1 VTTASATSAADLI
14 PRRRDTPLDW
24 AFTAALRTAAR
35 HSETLARV
43 PGYPTG
49 VQMLIRWE
57 GVLTGLLEYERR
69 WLSHAVGAATTAER
83 RERHELEAR
92 LVRSRGGGWAAVTGR
107 RPPVFWHEGGEGEP
121 VLLLNGWTASGLL
134 WPGAWLQ
141 RLEAEHRVLRVDNR
155 GTGWSRTAPA
165 PFTIGDMADDAAA
178 VLRAAGAHPAT
189 VMGLSMGGMIAQEL
203 AIRHPHLVR
212 RLVLVGTRP
221 PAPGH
226 IPAAPQVLERELGQL
241 LHTPRRGEPLATY
254 FRSVWAP
261 QSAPGFAERHPALF
275 EELAGQILERVT
287 PRPAVINQLRA
298 ISAWSGAHRL
308 RSITAET
315 TIVHGVLD
323 ELAPVGN
330 GMRLAR
336 LIPGAKYV
344 ELPGVGHL
352 VPLEAPDALTD
363 TIGSG

>member
-1 VTTASATSAADLI
+1 MTTASATSAADFI

-24 AFTAALRTAAR
+24 AVTAALRVAAK
-35 HSETLARV
+35 HTETLARV
-43 PGYPTG
+43 PGYPAG
-49 VQMLIRWE
+49 VQLLIRWE
-57 GVLTGLLEYERR
+57 GVVTGLLEYERR
-69 WLSHAVGAATTAER
+69 WLTHAVGAATTAER
-83 RERHELEAR
+83 RERRELEER
-92 LVRSRGGGWAAVTGR
+92 LVRSNGGGWAAVTGR
-107 RPPVFWHEGGEGEP
+107 RPPVFWHEAGEGAP

-134 WPGAWLQ
+134 WPGSWLQ
-141 RLEAEHRVLRVDNR
+141 RLQAEHRVLRIDNR

-165 PFTIGDMADDAAA
+165 PFTIADMADDAAA
-178 VLRAAGAHPAT
+178 VLRAAGAEPAT

-203 AIRHPHLVR
+203 AIRHPSLVR

-221 PAPGH
+221 PAPAH

-241 LHTPRRGEPLATY
+241 LQTPQRGEPLGDY
-254 FRSVWAP
+254 FRTVWAP
-261 QSAPGFAERHPALF
+261 QSAPGFADRNPVLF

-298 ISAWSGAHRL
+298 ISAWSGARRL
-308 RSITAET
+308 QSITAET
-315 TIVHGVLD
+315 TVVHGVLD

-330 GMRLAR
+330 GMRLAQF
-336 LIPGAKYV
+336 IPGARYV

-363 TIGSG
+363 TIRSG